1 MAKSNFIVRGGA
13 DFSNLYKGFNT
24 AQKRMTAF
32 QAGMQGIFKKIGLA
46 LGGIAIGKLVKDS
59 TEMAMSVESAFDNIS
74 RNMGEAAGAF
84 SNWANT
90 QSQALGMAKADAYK
104 YGSTF
109 SNLLSS
115 FTSGAKETADQTQ
128 ELMKAAAII
137 ASKTGRTYEDTA
149 NRIRSGLLG
158 STEAIEDLGVYVNV
172 SMLEST
178 QAFKKFANGKSWSQ
192 LSYQTQQQIRLAAI
206 LEQTYARYGDTLA
219 DTTQTRQAQFV
230 ASLKNIQLS
239 LGQAFLPV
247 YNAVLP
253 ALTAMANAIGR
264 IVNIFAQFMT
274 ALFGAPKQIQA
285 QANAME
291 NLGTATDNAGKSAK
305 KAAKAAKGALAGF
318 DEINKLN
325 KANAAAGG
333 GGIGGSGAAV
343 IPTTDTS
350 GTIGAITEVSQKVQ
364 EAARKV
370 KDFFGKVASFIS
382 ENKATIISA
391 ISGIVA
397 AFAAFQIITN
407 WTAIVGYFSKA
418 LAALSTAITSI
429 SLPIVAVAAL
439 IGAFVAAIV
448 DLWQTNEEFRDNV
461 TKAWNGIKDT
471 INKIWQTVLKPVW
484 DYIKDAAKDIWNS
497 SIKPLWENFK
507 NVIKNLTLIITDLWN
522 NVLKP
527 VIDWVIKNLGPPIAG
542 ALKLVIETVKQA
554 IKIVLQ
560 VVNDL
565 MSGISDVLGG
575 IRKVLSGLIDFITG
589 VFTGNWKKAWEGVK
603 KIFSG
608 IWDTLKGIVKAPL
621 NFIIDAVNTLI
632 RGINKFKIN
641 IPDWVANLTGIKAGY
656 LGFNIPTIP
665 RLAQGGIITSPT
677 IAMVGEAGAEAVMP
691 LERNTGWIDI
701 LASKLASAMQGV
713 QLAGAGDIYVYVGN
727 EQVESYIY
735 RSQNRR
741 NIRSNGR

>member
-24 AQKRMTAF
+24 AQKRMSAF
-32 QAGMQGIFKKIGLA
+32 QAGVQGIFKKIGA
-46 LGGIAIGKLVKDS
+46 IVGTVAIGKLVKDS
-59 TEMAMSVESAFDNIS
+59 TVMAMSVESAFDNIS
-74 RNMGEAAGAF
+74 RNMGEAAEAF

-149 NRIRSGLLG
+149 ERIRSGLLG

-178 QAFKKFANGKSWSQ
+178 EAFKRFANGKTWSQ

-239 LGQAFLPV
+239 LGQAFLPI

-253 ALTAMANAIGR
+253 ALTAMADAIGR
-264 IVNIFAQFMT
+264 AINIVAQFVT

-285 QANAME
+285 QANAMQ
-291 NLGTATDNAGKSAK
+291 NLSTATDNAGKSAK

-318 DEINKLN
+318 DEINQLN

-333 GGIGGSGAAV
+333 GGGAGGGAAAISATDISGTSGAIV
-343 IPTTDTS
+343 
-350 GTIGAITEVSQKVQ
+350 EVSQKVQ
-364 EAARKV
+364 EMAEKV
-370 KDFFGKVASFIS
+370 RDFFKKVSDFIN
-382 ENKATIISA
+382 EHKVTIISA
-391 ISGIVA
+391 IEGIVV
-397 AFAAFQIITN
+397 AFAAFSIISN
-407 WTAIVGYFSKA
+407 WSTIVAFFSKA
-418 LAALSTAITSI
+418 ITGLGTALAGI
-429 SLPIVAVAAL
+429 SLPILAVSAL
-439 IGAFVAAIV
+439 IGLLVAAIV
-448 DLWQTNEEFRDNV
+448 DLWQNNQEFRDKV
-461 TKAWNGIKDT
+461 TKAWNNIKDT
-471 INKIWQTVLKPVW
+471 LKLIWDTTLKPIW
-484 DYIKDAAKDIWNS
+484 EAIRDAAIEIWEKGL
-497 SIKPLWENFK
+497 KPLWDKWENFVK
-507 NVIKNLTLIITDLWN
+507 NAILFMTDLWEQI
-522 NVLKP
+522 KPGIDWFIETFGP
-527 VIDWVIKNLGPPIAG
+527 VIAETFKWVIKVIKDTVIQITIFMGDLLDGIG
-542 ALKLVIETVKQA
+542 EALNGIKQ
-554 IKIVLQ
+554 I
-560 VVNDL
+560 
-565 MSGISDVLGG
+565 LGG
-575 IRKVLSGLIDFITG
+575 IIDFITG
-589 VFTGNWKKAWEGVK
+589 IFTGDWKKAWEGVK

-608 IWDTLKGIVKAPL
+608 IWDTIKGIVKAPL